1 MDRRNRITT
10 ALRILSTDS
19 INKANSGHPGIC
31 LGATSIMTS
40 LLVDTLNITP
50 ECKDWINRDRFIFSA
65 GHGAPLLY
73 SAFHLAG
80 FGITM
85 EDMKQL
91 RQLNSITA
99 GHTECDI
106 VPSIDA
112 STGPLGQGI
121 AMGVGMALANR
132 YYKV

>member
-1 MDRRNRITT
+1 MNNERIVT
-10 ALRILSTDS
+10 ALRVLSTDA
-19 INKANSGHPGIC
+19 INKAKSGHPGIC
-31 LGATSIMTS
+31 LGAAPIINALFYNVMN
-40 LLVDTLNITP
+40 VVAENP
-50 ECKDWINRDRFIFSA
+50 KWVNRDRFILSA

-73 SAFHLAG
+73 SALHLAG

-99 GHTECDI
+99 GHPECDI
-106 VPSIDA
+106 VPGIDA